1 MTVRDTEYIESA
13 KSINCGT
20 FRIIMKHIIPNAI
33 GPMIVQITMGI
44 GSCILAGAAL
54 SFIGLGVQPPVPE
67 WGTMISEARSVMRQ
81 YPTHALYPGICIMI
95 SVLACNLLGD
105 GLRDALDPRLKS

>member
-54 SFIGLGVQPPVPE
+54 SFIGLGVQPPIPE
-67 WGTMISEARSVMRQ
+67 WGTMISEARNVMRQ
-81 YPTHALYPGICIMI
+81 HPHTRYIPAYAL
-95 SVLACNLLGD
+95 
-105 GLRDALDPRLKS
+105 